1 MVGALDFRDA
11 VLVFDRICRF
21 LKEAKDE
28 CSIIQI
34 GASSGKDIVYF
45 AKKNI
50 LSMFI
55 ISRIFLTRMLSMN
68 RVLMI

>member
-45 AKKNI
+45 AKK
-50 LSMFI
+50 
-55 ISRIFLTRMLSMN
+55 ISSACLLFHGYF
-68 RVLMI
+68 